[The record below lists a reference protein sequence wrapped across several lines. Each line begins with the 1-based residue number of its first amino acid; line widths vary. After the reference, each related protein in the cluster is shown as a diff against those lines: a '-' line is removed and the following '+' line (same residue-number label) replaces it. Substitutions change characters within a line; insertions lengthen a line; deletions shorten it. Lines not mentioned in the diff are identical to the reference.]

1 MPNMYYNSYLNS
13 YVSRYLKACQ
23 RLSYDFIYLVSS
35 GCGSLS
41 YFLMFLC
48 FFYLGI
54 LLLQSAKGAKAH
66 NVAAA
71 AVASD
76 GPPVTK
82 EGEEKIKMHT
92 HSYCCLDYAQVHFRN
107 LCH

>member
-1 MPNMYYNSYLNS
+1 MFSISESMS
-13 YVSRYLKACQ
+13 A
-23 RLSYDFIYLVSS
+23 LSYDFIYLVSFDCS
-35 GCGSLS
+35 SLS
-41 YFLMFLC
+41 YFLTFIFFL
-48 FFYLGI
+48 GT

-71 AVASD
+71 AASSE
-76 GPPVTK
+76 GPPVT

-92 HSYCCLDYAQVHFRN
+92 HSYCCLDYAQVSFQN